1 MGYAARLGEEFDPY
15 KLPVAELVEKVN
27 PVEQIFSI
35 IMGVVLLIVLAWFA
49 DRGAYGWT
57 QMNGL
62 FQKIGAGAVLPLDC
76 PIVPGRL
83 DGLRKAIVV
92 KS

>member
-49 DRGAYGWT
+49 DRSAYGWT

-62 FQKIGAGAVLPLDC
+62 FQNPVLEQYIPWIALSFLAGWRDC
-76 PIVPGRL
+76 VRQ
-83 DGLRKAIVV
+83 
-92 KS
+92 